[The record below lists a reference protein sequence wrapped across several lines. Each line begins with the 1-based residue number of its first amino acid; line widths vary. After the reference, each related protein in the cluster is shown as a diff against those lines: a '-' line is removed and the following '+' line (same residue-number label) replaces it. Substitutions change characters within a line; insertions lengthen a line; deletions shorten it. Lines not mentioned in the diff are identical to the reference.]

1 VEASGVVYEATTFVY
16 QASLFSATMMCHV
29 DFSPMAVFKMAAM
42 MCESDNSIV
51 AKVLKI
57 KV

>member
-1 VEASGVVYEATTFVY
+1 
-16 QASLFSATMMCHV
+16 
-29 DFSPMAVFKMAAM
+29 MAVFKMAAM